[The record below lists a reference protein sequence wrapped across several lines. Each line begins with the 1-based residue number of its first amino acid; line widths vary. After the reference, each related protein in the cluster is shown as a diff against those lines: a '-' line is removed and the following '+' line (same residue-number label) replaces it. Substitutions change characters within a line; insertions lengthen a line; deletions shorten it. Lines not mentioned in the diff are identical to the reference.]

1 MAEQATNVF
10 LPFGGVG
17 GLALGAWALR
27 QGGMSV
33 DRIARRSVAFF
44 VVTSIPNFLCTALCA
59 TIIVFGAPSG
69 HAPFALSLV
78 FAIAAWTT
86 MLVVAL
92 LPRLIDWL
100 SSRKAPKHGE
110 SLYRRA
116 RRALRT
122 GATTVAD
129 GVRDAIMLVRSRQPY
144 TLVGAA
150 GYMGFDLLSLAAAF
164 AAFGTMPSLAAFIL
178 AYAVGQLGGLIPLPG
193 GIGGTDGGLIAALS
207 LYGSPLSQA
216 TAAVLA
222 YRAFQLGLP
231 AILGSVAFVQLR
243 HTLARDAAPAALC
256 EPFDTDLPAVRLP
269 QTQTAAR

>member
-33 DRIARRSVAFF
+33 ERIARRSVAFF

-59 TIIVFGAPSG
+59 TLIVFGAPVR

-78 FAIAAWTT
+78 FAHLAWTT

-92 LPRLIDWL
+92 LPRFIDWL

-129 GVRDAIMLVRSRQPY
+129 GVRDAIMLVQSRQPY
-144 TLVGAA
+144 TLIGAA
-150 GYMGFDLLSLAAAF
+150 GYMGFDLLAAGGRVRGVRDDAVARGVHPRLRGRPARWADPAAGRYRRDRRWPDRRPVALREPAF
-164 AAFGTMPSLAAFIL
+164 AGDRRGAR
-178 AYAVGQLGGLIPLPG
+178 LP
-193 GIGGTDGGLIAALS
+193 
-207 LYGSPLSQA
+207 
-216 TAAVLA
+216 
-222 YRAFQLGLP
+222 RLP
-231 AILGSVAFVQLR
+231 ARPAGDPRLGRVR
-243 HTLARDAAPAALC
+243 PAAPHAG
-256 EPFDTDLPAVRLP
+256 PRSGTGRAVR
-269 QTQTAAR
+269 AV